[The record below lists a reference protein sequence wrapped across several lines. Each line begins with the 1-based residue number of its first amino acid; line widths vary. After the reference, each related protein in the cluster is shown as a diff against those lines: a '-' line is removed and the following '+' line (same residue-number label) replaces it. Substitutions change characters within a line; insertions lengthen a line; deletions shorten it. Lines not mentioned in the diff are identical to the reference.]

1 MQQFQV
7 GIVGCG
13 EVVQTLH
20 LPSLFQLSEQF
31 RITALCDVSNEVVQ
45 QLGDRWQVAK
55 RFLDYRELIAQAD
68 VDIVLVAN
76 PPAYHTE
83 VTLAAIAAGKH
94 VLVEKPMCITLREA
108 EEVMAAQAKAG
119 VIVQVGYMRRYAP
132 AFVHAC
138 ELVAQLGPIRQARVQ
153 AVLGPNALFSSNTTR
168 VIRGSDV
175 AADLITA
182 GQQRQQALITEAI
195 GEVEPELR
203 MVYNLLLGLSTHDL
217 SAMRELLGMPQR
229 VIYAARRHGG
239 RVLTAAFDYGDYVC
253 HFETVF
259 NNIAQFDVGLTV
271 LGENQTVR
279 VQYDTP
285 YVRNLPIRVFVTETN
300 GQGGVIERAIHPRW
314 GDAFVAEWQALYT
327 NITEQ
332 HPSKSSPADYRQDL
346 ALFREIIALMH

>member
-1 MQQFQV
+1 MQQFRV

-20 LPSLFQLSEQF
+20 LPSLFQLPAQF
-31 RITALCDVSNEVVQ
+31 RITAICDVSNEVVQ
-45 QLGDRWQVAK
+45 CIGDRWQVAN
-55 RFLDYRELIAQAD
+55 RYLDYRELVAQED
-68 VDIVLVAN
+68 VDVVLVTN
-76 PPAYHTE
+76 PAAYHTE

-94 VLVEKPMCITLREA
+94 VLVEKPMCVNLREA
-108 EEVMAAQAKAG
+108 DEIIAAQARAG
-119 VIVQVGYMRRYAP
+119 VTVQVGYMRRYAP
-132 AFVHAC
+132 AFVQAC
-138 ELVAQLGPIRQARVQ
+138 ELVAQMGTIRQARVQ
-153 AVLGPNALFSSNTTR
+153 AVLGPNALFSGNTTR

-175 AADLITA
+175 AADLVTA
-182 GQQRQQALITEAI
+182 GQQRQHSLITEAI
-195 GEVEPELR
+195 GEVGPELR
-203 MVYNLLLGLSTHDL
+203 MVYNLFLGLSTHDL
-217 SAMRELLGMPQR
+217 SAMRELLGLPQR
-229 VIYAARRHGG
+229 VIYAAKRHGG

-285 YVRNLPIRVFVTETN
+285 YVRNLPIRLFVTESN
-300 GQGGVIERAIHPRW
+300 GQGGVIERAIHPNW

-332 HPSKSSPADYRQDL
+332 RPAKSSPADYRQDL
-346 ALFREIIALMH
+346 ALFRTMIALMG